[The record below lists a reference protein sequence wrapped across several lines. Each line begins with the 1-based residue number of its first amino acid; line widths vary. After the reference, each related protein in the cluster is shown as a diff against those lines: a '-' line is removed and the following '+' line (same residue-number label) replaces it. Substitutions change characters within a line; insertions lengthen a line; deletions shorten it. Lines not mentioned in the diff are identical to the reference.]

1 MLSLLAS
8 LADLFLIYYIYYRL
22 LLLFS
27 SSRANKVIMGII
39 VLGATTILAQYL
51 HLTATAWIM
60 RQIWL
65 AGALAL
71 VIVFQPEI
79 RRGLMTVGTVFS
91 NLGGTA
97 NPIGRF
103 LAVVSGEYS
112 FVPQMIEAIKTASE
126 QHVGMLIVLEQDQN
140 ARDII
145 TDGTSIDA
153 VVSKEL
159 LLTIFFDK
167 TMLHD
172 GAVLISNNR
181 IALAGGVLPLTEQNK
196 LSKDLGTRHRAA
208 LGMSENSDAIILV
221 VSEETGQVSMARNRM
236 LQRINNLHDLEA
248 RLNDL
253 YKARSARSLL
263 RKPEAKAV
271 PAGLNPIVMGTE
283 SHAPNNEERRG
294 EYKQPLDFKAVLKDF
309 FLNPPDLFK
318 VNWHL
323 KLFAFGLSIITYLYV
338 LGSR

>member
-1 MLSLLAS
+1 MFSLLAN
-8 LADLFLIYYIYYRL
+8 LADLFLIYFIYYRL
-22 LLLFS
+22 LVLFS
-27 SSRANKVIMGII
+27 SSRANKVIVGIM

-60 RQIWL
+60 RQVWL

-79 RRGLMTVGTVFS
+79 RRGLMTVGTLFS
-91 NLGGTA
+91 DLGGTA

-103 LAVVSGEYS
+103 FAVVSGDYS
-112 FVPQMIEAIKTASE
+112 FIPPMIEAIKTASE

-140 ARDII
+140 AKDII
-145 TDGTSIDA
+145 TDGTALDA
-153 VVSKEL
+153 MVSKEL

-167 TMLHD
+167 TLLHD

-181 IALAGGVLPLTEQNK
+181 VALAAGVLPLTEQNL

-221 VSEETGQVSMARNRM
+221 VSEQTGQVSMARNRM

-253 YKARSARSLL
+253 YKARSKRSLL
-263 RKPEAKAV
+263 RKPEDKSVV
-271 PAGLNPIVMGTE
+271 PGINPIII
-283 SHAPNNEERRG
+283 NNENHNNEDRRG
-294 EYKQPLDFKAVLKDF
+294 EYKKSLDIMAVLKDF
-309 FLNPPDLFK
+309 FLNPPDVFK

-323 KLFAFGLSIITYLYV
+323 KLFAFGLSVITYLYV